1 MSNYLANTCQLQR
14 TDSLSRIKVPRV
26 ILTEQQAVEICKM
39 KPAVP
44 VTGNLLRGESRSRII
59 AEQFGVSPKT
69 VRDIWNRKTWVSATM
84 HLFEAKP
91 LEVTAVVSSR
101 AMSVLIFRDRPLQTI
116 DRGVVRMDHVIEFR

>member
-1 MSNYLANTCQLQR
+1 MSNYLASTCELQR
-14 TDSLSRIKVPRV
+14 TDSLARIKVQRV

-59 AEQFGVSPKT
+59 AEHFGVSPKT
-69 VRDIWNRKTWVSATM
+69 VRDIWNRKTWVSTTM

-101 AMSVLIFRDRPLQTI
+101 AMSVLIFRDRPIQTI
-116 DRGVVRMDHVIEFR
+116 DRGVDRMDHVIEFR

>member
-1 MSNYLANTCQLQR
+1 MSNYLAITCELQR
-14 TDSLSRIKVPRV
+14 TDSLARIKVQRV

-101 AMSVLIFRDRPLQTI
+101 AMSVLIFRDRPIQTI
-116 DRGVVRMDHVIEFR
+116 DRGVDRMDHVIEFR